1 MSTLFFTEE
10 HEYILVDDDGIGT
23 IGISDYAQKQL
34 GDIVYV
40 ETPEIGKSFESG
52 EEAGVVESVKIASE
66 IYCPVSGEVVEVN
79 EVLADNPSLVNEDPV
94 GDGWFFKIKLTDE
107 SELEDLKDEAEY
119 QEFLDELA
127 A

>member
-1 MSTLFFTEE
+1 MSTLYFTEE

-23 IGISDYAQKQL
+23 VGISDYAQKQL

-40 ETPEIGKSFESG
+40 ETPETGASFESG
-52 EEAGVVESVKIASE
+52 DEAGVVESVKIASE

-94 GDGWFFKIKLTDE
+94 GDGWFFKIRLTDE

>member
-23 IGISDYAQKQL
+23 VGISEYAQKQL

-40 ETPEIGKSFESG
+40 ETPEAGTAFESG
-52 EEAGVVESVKIASE
+52 DEAGVVESVKIASE
-66 IYCPVSGEVVEVN
+66 IYSPVSGEVVEVN
-79 EVLADNPSLVNEDPV
+79 EVLADNPSLVNEDPL
-94 GDGWFFKIKLTDE
+94 GDGWFFKIKLSDE